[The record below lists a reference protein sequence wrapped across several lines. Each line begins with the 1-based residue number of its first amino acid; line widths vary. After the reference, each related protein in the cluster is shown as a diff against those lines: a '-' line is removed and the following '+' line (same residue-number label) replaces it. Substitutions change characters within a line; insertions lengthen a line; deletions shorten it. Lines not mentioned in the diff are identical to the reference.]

1 VLAQS
6 LLGQESITL
15 PDLLACIKCMSSC
28 GTCRKEG
35 RKEGSPAAGHEISLM
50 IRESVN
56 VLIPEVKATRNLEYY
71 YNSDSAGG
79 GV

>member
-1 VLAQS
+1 MHVVLWDMQ
-6 LLGQESITL
+6 
-15 PDLLACIKCMSSC
+15 
-28 GTCRKEG
+28 EG

-71 YNSDSAGG
+71 YNSHSAAA